1 MGELESRTK
10 VEGIVLAR
18 NIKDSLIE
26 EDRLALGFKKS
37 IGFR

>member
-10 VEGIVLAR
+10 VEGIVLAG